1 MAHKQHAAPK
11 TTDLSH
17 SKVAARTPEARRKD
31 RLTTTTKP
39 HVTHLDK
46 GLDQESRRQDALRA
60 NGAQAGVPMGLAQAS
75 QSGNNTGSGGSNS
88 PELGTGILASQQALA
103 DEQAQQ

>member
-1 MAHKQHAAPK
+1 VVHFS
-11 TTDLSH
+11 L
-17 SKVAARTPEARRKD
+17 ERKI
-31 RLTTTTKP
+31 LGITIYQP
-39 HVTHLDK
+39 GMNPALPVTYFY
-46 GLDQESRRQDALRA
+46 G
-60 NGAQAGVPMGLAQAS
+60 GTAQAGVPMGLAQAS